1 MKKTTSQ
8 DVIKIVWK
16 ACDTFRGT
24 MDSSKYKDYILT
36 MLFVKYVSDF
46 YKEKLEELKAKFG
59 DNEDRIQKSLK
70 REKFQL
76 DSTCT
81 FDVIYENRNAE
92 DIGEIINKILMR
104 IEDDNKEKLE
114 GIFRNIDFNSEAEL
128 GRTKERNATLKHL
141 IEDFADASLDLRPS
155 VLDGSDVIGD
165 AYEFLIANF
174 ASDAGKKGG
183 EFYTPGE
190 VSTLLAKLVG
200 AKDGDRIYDP
210 TCGSGSLLIKAAKEV
225 GTQNFRLYGQER
237 NGQTQALANMNMFLH
252 EINDAVIEWGD
263 TLRNPLH
270 LENERLMKFDKIV
283 SNPPFSLD
291 KWGAEDLANDTYGR
305 FQMGLPPKSKGDF
318 AFISHMLASL
328 NENGTAGI
336 ILPHGILFRGG
347 SEGKIRKSIVENNW
361 LDAII
366 GLPEN
371 LFFGADI
378 TTCIIILKKNRV
390 NRDIVFI
397 DASNE
402 YLKDVNQ
409 YKLTNKNIDKIVDT
423 YVQRKEIEK
432 YSHLATIDEIREN
445 NYNLN
450 ISRYIDKFIDEEEI
464 DVISVKEG
472 IIKIDMEIDKI
483 NEEIKKLENNIL
495 NVRKKR
501 KWPLV
506 RLSEIF
512 ERITDK
518 NTTECTNVL
527 TISAQY
533 GLINQEEFFNKSVSS
548 KDLSN
553 YYLLKKGDFAYNK
566 SYSKGYPLGAIKR
579 LNNYTEGVVSPLY
592 ICFRAKKEINSDF
605 YEQYFESGALNRAIF
620 KIAQEGARNHGLLNI
635 SITEF
640 FSDIKIAYPSLSE
653 QNEIANILINYDKEI
668 RLVKSKLDNLL
679 LHKKGLMQLL
689 LAL

>member
-1 MKKTTSQ
+1 MMKKTTSQ

-76 DSTCT
+76 DPTCT

-92 DIGEIINKILMR
+92 DIGETINKILMK

-128 GRTKERNATLKHL
+128 GRTKERNAALKHL
-141 IEDFADASLDLRPS
+141 IEDFADDSLDLRPS
-155 VLDGSDVIGD
+155 MLDGSDVIGD

-183 EFYTPGE
+183 EFYTPSE

-237 NGQTQALANMNMFLH
+237 NGQTQALAKMNMFLH

-291 KWGAEDLANDTYGR
+291 KWGAEELKDDTYGR
-305 FQMGLPPKSKGDF
+305 FNMGLPPKSKGDF
-318 AFISHMLASL
+318 AFISHILASL

-336 ILPHGILFRGG
+336 ILPHGVLFRAA
-347 SEGKIRKSIVENNW
+347 SEGKIRKQIIENNW
-361 LDAII
+361 LDAVV

-371 LFFGADI
+371 LFFGTGIPA
-378 TTCIIILKKNRV
+378 CILIFKKNKV
-390 NRDIVFI
+390 DNNVVFI
-397 DASNE
+397 DASNGFD
-402 YLKDVNQ
+402 KGKNQ
-409 YKLTNKNIDKIVDT
+409 NILRDEDIEKILEAYKN
-423 YVQRKEIEK
+423 RKEVEK
-432 YSHLATIDEIREN
+432 YCHIATFDEMKEN
-445 NYNLN
+445 DFNLN
-450 ISRYIDKFIDEEEI
+450 IPRYIDTFEAEEA
-464 DVISVKEG
+464 
-472 IIKIDMEIDKI
+472 IDMHIVKQELI
-483 NEEIKKLENNIL
+483 NIENEMEYIKTCMNKY
-495 NVRKKR
+495 
-501 KWPLV
+501 
-506 RLSEIF
+506 LSE
-512 ERITDK
+512 
-518 NTTECTNVL
+518 L
-527 TISAQY
+527 
-533 GLINQEEFFNKSVSS
+533 GL
-548 KDLSN
+548 
-553 YYLLKKGDFAYNK
+553 
-566 SYSKGYPLGAIKR
+566 
-579 LNNYTEGVVSPLY
+579 
-592 ICFRAKKEINSDF
+592 
-605 YEQYFESGALNRAIF
+605 
-620 KIAQEGARNHGLLNI
+620 
-635 SITEF
+635 
-640 FSDIKIAYPSLSE
+640 
-653 QNEIANILINYDKEI
+653 
-668 RLVKSKLDNLL
+668 
-679 LHKKGLMQLL
+679 
-689 LAL
+689 

>member
-1 MKKTTSQ
+1 MNKTTSQ
-8 DVIKIVWK
+8 DVIKVVWK

-36 MLFVKYVSDF
+36 MLFVKYLSDF

-92 DIGEIINKILMR
+92 NIGEIINKILMK
-104 IEDDNKEKLE
+104 IEDDNKEKIE

-128 GRTKERNATLKHL
+128 GRTKERNAALKHL
-141 IEDFADASLDLRPS
+141 IEDFTDDSLDLRPS
-155 VLDGSDVIGD
+155 MLDGSDVIGD

-225 GTQNFRLYGQER
+225 GTDNFRLYGQER
-237 NGQTQALANMNMFLH
+237 NGQTQALAKMNMFLH

-291 KWGAEDLANDTYGR
+291 KWGAEDLKDDIYGR
-305 FQMGLPPKSKGDF
+305 FEMGLPPKSKGDY

-336 ILPHGILFRGG
+336 ILPHGVLFRAA
-347 SEGKIRKSIVENNW
+347 SEGKIRKQIIENNW
-361 LDAII
+361 LDAVV

-371 LFFGADI
+371 LFFGTGIPA
-378 TTCIIILKKNRV
+378 CILIFKKNKIDNNV
-390 NRDIVFI
+390 VFI

-402 YLKDVNQ
+402 FDKGKNQ
-409 YKLTNKNIDKIVDT
+409 NVLRDEDIGKILEAYKN
-423 YVQRKEIEK
+423 RKEIDK
-432 YSHLATIDEIREN
+432 YCHIASFDEMKEN
-445 NYNLN
+445 DFNLN
-450 ISRYIDKFIDEEEI
+450 IPRYIDTYEEEEKI
-464 DVISVKEG
+464 DLQLLNDDMNKIENEL
-472 IIKIDMEIDKI
+472 IKI
-483 NEEIKKLENNIL
+483 
-495 NVRKKR
+495 
-501 KWPLV
+501 
-506 RLSEIF
+506 
-512 ERITDK
+512 RI
-518 NTTECTNVL
+518 
-527 TISAQY
+527 SM
-533 GLINQEEFFNKSVSS
+533 
-548 KDLSN
+548 KD
-553 YYLLKKGDFAYNK
+553 YLDE
-566 SYSKGYPLGAIKR
+566 LGI
-579 LNNYTEGVVSPLY
+579 
-592 ICFRAKKEINSDF
+592 
-605 YEQYFESGALNRAIF
+605 
-620 KIAQEGARNHGLLNI
+620 
-635 SITEF
+635 
-640 FSDIKIAYPSLSE
+640 
-653 QNEIANILINYDKEI
+653 
-668 RLVKSKLDNLL
+668 
-679 LHKKGLMQLL
+679 
-689 LAL
+689 

>member
-1 MKKTTSQ
+1 MMNKTTSQ

-46 YKEKLEELKAKFG
+46 YKEKLKELKAKFG

-92 DIGEIINKILMR
+92 DICEIINKILMR

-128 GRTKERNATLKHL
+128 GRTKERNAALKHL
-141 IEDFADASLDLRPS
+141 IEDFADDSLDLRPS
-155 VLDGSDVIGD
+155 MLDGSDVIGD

-183 EFYTPGE
+183 EFYTPSE

-237 NGQTQALANMNMFLH
+237 NGQTQALAKMNMFLH

-291 KWGAEDLANDTYGR
+291 KWGAEELKDDTYGR
-305 FQMGLPPKSKGDF
+305 FNMGLPPKSKGDY
-318 AFISHMLASL
+318 AFISHILASL
-328 NENGTAGI
+328 NESGTAGI
-336 ILPHGILFRGG
+336 ILPLGVLFRMAG
-347 SEGKIRKSIVENNW
+347 EGKIRKQIIDNNW
-361 LDAII
+361 LDAVI

-371 LFFGADI
+371 LFFGAGVAA
-378 TTCIIILKKNRV
+378 CILIFKKNRV
-390 NRDIVFI
+390 DNKIVFI
-397 DASNE
+397 DASNYFE
-402 YLKDVNQ
+402 KGKNQ
-409 YKLTNKNIDKIVDT
+409 NILRSEDIEKIVRAYKDKT
-423 YVQRKEIEK
+423 EIKK
-432 YSHLATIDEIREN
+432 YCHIATIDEIKEN
-445 NYNLN
+445 DYNLN
-450 ISRYIDKFIDEEEI
+450 IPRYIDTFEEI
-464 DVISVKEG
+464 E
-472 IIKIDMEIDKI
+472 KIDLKLI
-483 NEEIKKLENNIL
+483 NKRIKDLEYELIQAKNEL
-495 NVRKKR
+495 NKT
-501 KWPLV
+501 
-506 RLSEIF
+506 LSE
-512 ERITDK
+512 
-518 NTTECTNVL
+518 L
-527 TISAQY
+527 
-533 GLINQEEFFNKSVSS
+533 
-548 KDLSN
+548 
-553 YYLLKKGDFAYNK
+553 
-566 SYSKGYPLGAIKR
+566 
-579 LNNYTEGVVSPLY
+579 
-592 ICFRAKKEINSDF
+592 
-605 YEQYFESGALNRAIF
+605 
-620 KIAQEGARNHGLLNI
+620 
-635 SITEF
+635 
-640 FSDIKIAYPSLSE
+640 DI
-653 QNEIANILINYDKEI
+653 
-668 RLVKSKLDNLL
+668 
-679 LHKKGLMQLL
+679 
-689 LAL
+689 

>member
-1 MKKTTSQ
+1 MISNSLSLFMSFIINKMKRGNIMMKKTTSQ

-76 DSTCT
+76 DPTCT

-92 DIGEIINKILMR
+92 DIGETINKILMK

-128 GRTKERNATLKHL
+128 GRTKERNAALKHL
-141 IEDFADASLDLRPS
+141 IEDFADDSLDLRPS
-155 VLDGSDVIGD
+155 MLDGSDVIGD

-183 EFYTPGE
+183 EFYTPSE

-237 NGQTQALANMNMFLH
+237 NGQTQALAKMNMFLH

-291 KWGAEDLANDTYGR
+291 KWGAEELKDDTYGR
-305 FQMGLPPKSKGDF
+305 FNMGLPPKSKGDF
-318 AFISHMLASL
+318 AFISHILASL

-336 ILPHGILFRGG
+336 ILPHGVLFRAA
-347 SEGKIRKSIVENNW
+347 SEGKIRKQIIENNW
-361 LDAII
+361 LDAVV

-371 LFFGADI
+371 LFFGTGIPA
-378 TTCIIILKKNRV
+378 CILIFKKNKV
-390 NRDIVFI
+390 DNNVVFI
-397 DASNE
+397 DASNGFDKGKNQNILRDEDIEKILEAYKNRKEVEKYCHIATFDEMKENVTFIEERYPAIVSE
-402 YLKDVNQ
+402 YRK
-409 YKLTNKNIDKIVDT
+409 KLEDKVAELLEDSNIDESRIAAEVVIYSDKICVDEET
-423 YVQRKEIEK
+423 VRLKSHIDGMRDELLKGGNVGRKLDFIAQEMNREANTILSKANDIEVSDHAIDLKTEIEK
-432 YSHLATIDEIREN
+432 IREQVQ
-445 NYNLN
+445 N
-450 ISRYIDKFIDEEEI
+450 IE
-464 DVISVKEG
+464 
-472 IIKIDMEIDKI
+472 
-483 NEEIKKLENNIL
+483 
-495 NVRKKR
+495 
-501 KWPLV
+501 
-506 RLSEIF
+506 
-512 ERITDK
+512 
-518 NTTECTNVL
+518 
-527 TISAQY
+527 
-533 GLINQEEFFNKSVSS
+533 
-548 KDLSN
+548 
-553 YYLLKKGDFAYNK
+553 
-566 SYSKGYPLGAIKR
+566 
-579 LNNYTEGVVSPLY
+579 
-592 ICFRAKKEINSDF
+592 
-605 YEQYFESGALNRAIF
+605 
-620 KIAQEGARNHGLLNI
+620 
-635 SITEF
+635 
-640 FSDIKIAYPSLSE
+640 
-653 QNEIANILINYDKEI
+653 
-668 RLVKSKLDNLL
+668 
-679 LHKKGLMQLL
+679 
-689 LAL
+689 

>member
-1 MKKTTSQ
+1 MMNKTTSQ

-76 DSTCT
+76 DPTCT
-81 FDVIYENRNAE
+81 FDVIYENRTAE
-92 DIGEIINKILMR
+92 NIGEIINKILMK

-128 GRTKERNATLKHL
+128 GRTKERNAALKHL
-141 IEDFADASLDLRPS
+141 IEDFADESLDLRPS
-155 VLDGSDVIGD
+155 MLDSHDVIGD

-190 VSTLLAKLVG
+190 VSTLLAKLV
-200 AKDGDRIYDP
+200 APKDGDRIYDP

-237 NGQTQALANMNMFLH
+237 NGQTQALAKMNMFLH

-291 KWGAEDLANDTYGR
+291 KWGAEELKDDIYGR
-305 FQMGLPPKSKGDF
+305 FSMGLPPKSKGDY
-318 AFISHMLASL
+318 AFISHILASL

-336 ILPHGILFRGG
+336 ILPHGVLFRAA
-347 SEGKIRKSIVENNW
+347 SEGKIRKQIIENNW

-371 LFFGADI
+371 LFFGTPIPA
-378 TTCIIILKKNRV
+378 CILIFKKNKTDNNV
-390 NRDIVFI
+390 VFI
-397 DASNE
+397 DGSNE
-402 YLKDVNQ
+402 FDKGKNQ
-409 YKLTNKNIDKIVDT
+409 NILRDEDIEKILEVYKN
-423 YVQRKEIEK
+423 RKEVEK
-432 YSHLATIDEIREN
+432 YCHIATFDEIKDN
-445 NYNLN
+445 DFNLN
-450 ISRYIDKFIDEEEI
+450 IPRYIDTFEEDERVDMDFLKNEI
-464 DVISVKEG
+464 LVI
-472 IIKIDMEIDKI
+472 
-483 NEEIKKLENNIL
+483 
-495 NVRKKR
+495 
-501 KWPLV
+501 
-506 RLSEIF
+506 
-512 ERITDK
+512 ER
-518 NTTECTNVL
+518 
-527 TISAQY
+527 
-533 GLINQEEFFNKSVSS
+533 
-548 KDLSN
+548 DLSMVKNNMKN
-553 YYLLKKGDFAYNK
+553 YLEQ
-566 SYSKGYPLGAIKR
+566 LGI
-579 LNNYTEGVVSPLY
+579 
-592 ICFRAKKEINSDF
+592 
-605 YEQYFESGALNRAIF
+605 
-620 KIAQEGARNHGLLNI
+620 
-635 SITEF
+635 
-640 FSDIKIAYPSLSE
+640 
-653 QNEIANILINYDKEI
+653 
-668 RLVKSKLDNLL
+668 
-679 LHKKGLMQLL
+679 
-689 LAL
+689 

>member
-1 MKKTTSQ
+1 MMKKTTSQ

-76 DSTCT
+76 DPTCT

-92 DIGEIINKILMR
+92 NIGEIINKILMR

-141 IEDFADASLDLRPS
+141 IEDFADDSLDLRPS
-155 VLDGSDVIGD
+155 KLDGSDVIGD

-237 NGQTQALANMNMFLH
+237 NGQTQALAKMNMFLH

-291 KWGAEDLANDTYGR
+291 KWGAEDLKDDIYGR
-305 FQMGLPPKSKGDF
+305 FNMGLPPKSKGDF
-318 AFISHMLASL
+318 AFISHILASL

-336 ILPHGILFRGG
+336 ILPHGVLFRAA
-347 SEGKIRKSIVENNW
+347 SEGKIRKQIVENNW
-361 LDAII
+361 LDAVI

-371 LFFGADI
+371 LFFGTPI
-378 TTCIIILKKNRV
+378 PTCILIFKKNKLNSDV
-390 NRDIVFI
+390 TFI
-397 DASNE
+397 DASSD
-402 YLKDVNQ
+402 YIKDVNQ
-409 YKLTNKNIDKIVDT
+409 YKLTDEYINKIVMA
-423 YVQRKEIEK
+423 YRERKEIDK
-432 YSHLATIDEIREN
+432 YAHIATIGEIKDN
-445 NYNLN
+445 DYNLN
-450 ISRYIDKFIDEEEI
+450 ISRYIDMFEEEKFID
-464 DVISVKEG
+464 
-472 IIKIDMEIDKI
+472 IDK
-483 NEEIKKLENNIL
+483 
-495 NVRKKR
+495 
-501 KWPLV
+501 
-506 RLSEIF
+506 
-512 ERITDK
+512 T
-518 NTTECTNVL
+518 
-527 TISAQY
+527 
-533 GLINQEEFFNKSVSS
+533 
-548 KDLSN
+548 
-553 YYLLKKGDFAYNK
+553 
-566 SYSKGYPLGAIKR
+566 
-579 LNNYTEGVVSPLY
+579 
-592 ICFRAKKEINSDF
+592 KKEII
-605 YEQYFESGALNRAIF
+605 EIEFEVN
-620 KIAQEGARNHGLLNI
+620 KVKE
-635 SITEF
+635 
-640 FSDIKIAYPSLSE
+640 
-653 QNEIANILINYDKEI
+653 EIAIYLQE
-668 RLVKSKLDNLL
+668 L
-679 LHKKGLMQLL
+679 GL
-689 LAL
+689 

>member
-1 MKKTTSQ
+1 MMNKTTSQ

-81 FDVIYENRNAE
+81 FDVIYDNRNAE

-128 GRTKERNATLKHL
+128 GRTKERNAALKHL

-155 VLDGSDVIGD
+155 MLDGSDVIGD

-183 EFYTPGE
+183 EFYTPSE

-200 AKDGDRIYDP
+200 AKEGDRIYDP

-237 NGQTQALANMNMFLH
+237 NGQTQALAKMNMFLH

-291 KWGAEDLANDTYGR
+291 KWGAEDLKDDTYGR
-305 FQMGLPPKSKGDF
+305 FSMGLPPKSKGDF
-318 AFISHMLASL
+318 AFVSHILASL

-336 ILPHGILFRGG
+336 ILPHGVLFRAA
-347 SEGKIRKSIVENNW
+347 SEGKIRKQIIENNW
-361 LDAII
+361 LDAVI

-371 LFFGADI
+371 LFFGTEIPA
-378 TTCIIILKKNRV
+378 CILIFKKNKV
-390 NRDIVFI
+390 DNNVVFI

-402 YLKDVNQ
+402 FDKVKTQNVLREVDIK
-409 YKLTNKNIDKIVDT
+409 KIVDT
-423 YVQRKEIEK
+423 YTNRKAVEK
-432 YSHLATIDEIREN
+432 YCHIANLEELKDN
-445 NYNLN
+445 DYNLN
-450 ISRYIDKFIDEEEI
+450 IPRYISTFEEEEKI
-464 DVISVKEG
+464 DVKLV
-472 IIKIDMEIDKI
+472 I
-483 NEEIKKLENNIL
+483 NEMKDLE
-495 NVRKKR
+495 
-501 KWPLV
+501 
-506 RLSEIF
+506 SEI
-512 ERITDK
+512 
-518 NTTECTNVL
+518 NN
-527 TISAQY
+527 
-533 GLINQEEFFNKSVSS
+533 
-548 KDLSN
+548 
-553 YYLLKKGDFAYNK
+553 LKKIMSEYI
-566 SYSKGYPLGAIKR
+566 SELG
-579 LNNYTEGVVSPLY
+579 L
-592 ICFRAKKEINSDF
+592 
-605 YEQYFESGALNRAIF
+605 
-620 KIAQEGARNHGLLNI
+620 
-635 SITEF
+635 
-640 FSDIKIAYPSLSE
+640 
-653 QNEIANILINYDKEI
+653 
-668 RLVKSKLDNLL
+668 
-679 LHKKGLMQLL
+679 
-689 LAL
+689 

>member
-1 MKKTTSQ
+1 MMKKTTSQ

-46 YKEKLEELKAKFG
+46 YKEKLKELKAKFG

-76 DSTCT
+76 DPTCT

-128 GRTKERNATLKHL
+128 GRTKERNAALKHL
-141 IEDFADASLDLRPS
+141 IEDFADDSLDLRPS
-155 VLDGSDVIGD
+155 MLDGSDVIGD

-183 EFYTPGE
+183 EFYTPSE

-237 NGQTQALANMNMFLH
+237 NGQTQALAKMNMFLH

-291 KWGAEDLANDTYGR
+291 KWGAEELKDDTYGR
-305 FQMGLPPKSKGDF
+305 FNMGLPPKSKGDY
-318 AFISHMLASL
+318 AFISHILASL
-328 NENGTAGI
+328 NESGTAGI
-336 ILPHGILFRGG
+336 ILPLGVLFRMAG
-347 SEGKIRKSIVENNW
+347 EGKIRKQIIDNNW
-361 LDAII
+361 LDAVI

-371 LFFGADI
+371 LFFGAGVAA
-378 TTCIIILKKNRV
+378 CILIFKKNRV
-390 NRDIVFI
+390 DNKIVFI
-397 DASNE
+397 DASNYFE
-402 YLKDVNQ
+402 KGKNQ
-409 YKLTNKNIDKIVDT
+409 NILRSEDIEKIVRAYKDKT
-423 YVQRKEIEK
+423 EIKK
-432 YSHLATIDEIREN
+432 YCHIATIDEIKEN
-445 NYNLN
+445 DYNLN
-450 ISRYIDKFIDEEEI
+450 IPRYIDTFEEI
-464 DVISVKEG
+464 E
-472 IIKIDMEIDKI
+472 KIDLKLI
-483 NEEIKKLENNIL
+483 NKRIKDLEYELIQAKNEL
-495 NVRKKR
+495 NKT
-501 KWPLV
+501 
-506 RLSEIF
+506 LSE
-512 ERITDK
+512 
-518 NTTECTNVL
+518 L
-527 TISAQY
+527 
-533 GLINQEEFFNKSVSS
+533 
-548 KDLSN
+548 
-553 YYLLKKGDFAYNK
+553 
-566 SYSKGYPLGAIKR
+566 
-579 LNNYTEGVVSPLY
+579 
-592 ICFRAKKEINSDF
+592 
-605 YEQYFESGALNRAIF
+605 
-620 KIAQEGARNHGLLNI
+620 
-635 SITEF
+635 
-640 FSDIKIAYPSLSE
+640 DI
-653 QNEIANILINYDKEI
+653 
-668 RLVKSKLDNLL
+668 
-679 LHKKGLMQLL
+679 
-689 LAL
+689 

>member
-1 MKKTTSQ
+1 MMNKTTSQ

-76 DSTCT
+76 DPTCT

-128 GRTKERNATLKHL
+128 GRTKERNAALKHL

-155 VLDGSDVIGD
+155 MLDGSDVIGD

-183 EFYTPGE
+183 EFYTPSE

-237 NGQTQALANMNMFLH
+237 NGQTQALAKMNMFLH

-291 KWGAEDLANDTYGR
+291 KWGAEDLKDDTYGR
-305 FQMGLPPKSKGDF
+305 FNMGLPPKSKGDY
-318 AFISHMLASL
+318 AFISHILASL

-336 ILPHGILFRGG
+336 ILPHGALFRAA
-347 SEGKIRKSIVENNW
+347 SEGKIRKQIIENNW

-371 LFFGADI
+371 LFFGTPI
-378 TTCIIILKKNRV
+378 PTCMLIFKKNKCNNNV
-390 NRDIVFI
+390 LFI
-397 DASNE
+397 DASKDFI
-402 YLKDVNQ
+402 KDVNQ
-409 YKLTNKNIDKIVDT
+409 YKLTNENINKIVKT
-423 YVQRKEIEK
+423 YSERKEVKK
-432 YSHLATIDEIREN
+432 YAHIATFDELKEN
-445 NYNLN
+445 DYNLN
-450 ISRYIDKFIDEEEI
+450 ISRYIDMFEEEEVI
-464 DVISVKEG
+464 DIEKTKNEITQLEDEVKKVKE
-472 IIKIDMEIDKI
+472 EIVAYLQ
-483 NEEIKKLENNIL
+483 EL
-495 NVRKKR
+495 
-501 KWPLV
+501 
-506 RLSEIF
+506 
-512 ERITDK
+512 
-518 NTTECTNVL
+518 
-527 TISAQY
+527 
-533 GLINQEEFFNKSVSS
+533 GL
-548 KDLSN
+548 
-553 YYLLKKGDFAYNK
+553 
-566 SYSKGYPLGAIKR
+566 
-579 LNNYTEGVVSPLY
+579 
-592 ICFRAKKEINSDF
+592 
-605 YEQYFESGALNRAIF
+605 
-620 KIAQEGARNHGLLNI
+620 
-635 SITEF
+635 
-640 FSDIKIAYPSLSE
+640 
-653 QNEIANILINYDKEI
+653 
-668 RLVKSKLDNLL
+668 
-679 LHKKGLMQLL
+679 
-689 LAL
+689 

>member
-1 MKKTTSQ
+1 MMNKTTSQ

-76 DSTCT
+76 DPTCT
-81 FDVIYENRNAE
+81 FDVIYENSTAE
-92 DIGEIINKILMR
+92 NIGEIINKILMK

-128 GRTKERNATLKHL
+128 GRTKERNAALKHL
-141 IEDFADASLDLRPS
+141 IEDFADESLDLRPS
-155 VLDGSDVIGD
+155 MLDSHDVIGD

-190 VSTLLAKLVG
+190 VSTLLAKLV
-200 AKDGDRIYDP
+200 APKDGDRIYDP

-237 NGQTQALANMNMFLH
+237 NGQTQALAKMNMFLH

-291 KWGAEDLANDTYGR
+291 KWGAEDLKDDTYGR
-305 FQMGLPPKSKGDF
+305 FNMGLPPKSKGDY
-318 AFISHMLASL
+318 AFISHILASL

-336 ILPHGILFRGG
+336 ILPHGALFRAA
-347 SEGKIRKSIVENNW
+347 SEGKIRKQIIENNW

-371 LFFGADI
+371 LFFGTPI
-378 TTCIIILKKNRV
+378 PTCMLIFKKNKCNNNV
-390 NRDIVFI
+390 LFI
-397 DASNE
+397 DASKDFI
-402 YLKDVNQ
+402 KDVNQ
-409 YKLTNKNIDKIVDT
+409 YKLTNENINKIVKT
-423 YVQRKEIEK
+423 YSERKEVKK
-432 YSHLATIDEIREN
+432 YAHIATFDELKEN
-445 NYNLN
+445 DYNLN
-450 ISRYIDKFIDEEEI
+450 ISRYIDMFEEEEVI
-464 DVISVKEG
+464 DIEKTKNEITQLEDEVKKVKE
-472 IIKIDMEIDKI
+472 EIVAYLQ
-483 NEEIKKLENNIL
+483 EL
-495 NVRKKR
+495 
-501 KWPLV
+501 
-506 RLSEIF
+506 
-512 ERITDK
+512 
-518 NTTECTNVL
+518 
-527 TISAQY
+527 
-533 GLINQEEFFNKSVSS
+533 GL
-548 KDLSN
+548 
-553 YYLLKKGDFAYNK
+553 
-566 SYSKGYPLGAIKR
+566 
-579 LNNYTEGVVSPLY
+579 
-592 ICFRAKKEINSDF
+592 
-605 YEQYFESGALNRAIF
+605 
-620 KIAQEGARNHGLLNI
+620 
-635 SITEF
+635 
-640 FSDIKIAYPSLSE
+640 
-653 QNEIANILINYDKEI
+653 
-668 RLVKSKLDNLL
+668 
-679 LHKKGLMQLL
+679 
-689 LAL
+689 

>member
-1 MKKTTSQ
+1 MMNKTTSQ

-76 DSTCT
+76 DPTCT

-92 DIGEIINKILMR
+92 KIGEIINKILMR
-104 IEDDNKEKLE
+104 LEDDNKEKLE

-128 GRTKERNATLKHL
+128 GRTKERNAALKHL

-155 VLDGSDVIGD
+155 MLDGSDVIGD

-183 EFYTPGE
+183 EFYTPSE

-237 NGQTQALANMNMFLH
+237 NGQTQALAKMNMFLH

-291 KWGAEDLANDTYGR
+291 KWGAEDLKDDTYAR
-305 FQMGLPPKSKGDF
+305 FSMGLPPKSKGDY
-318 AFISHMLASL
+318 AFISHILASL

-336 ILPHGILFRGG
+336 ILPHGVLFRAA
-347 SEGKIRKSIVENNW
+347 SEGKIRKQIIENNW
-361 LDAII
+361 LDAVI

-371 LFFGADI
+371 LFFGTGIPA
-378 TTCIIILKKNRV
+378 CILIFKKSKVENNV
-390 NRDIVFI
+390 VFI

-402 YLKDVNQ
+402 FDKGKNQ
-409 YKLTNKNIDKIVDT
+409 NVLRDEDIEKIFETYKN
-423 YVQRKEIEK
+423 RKEVEK
-432 YSHLATIDEIREN
+432 YCHIASFDEIKEN
-445 NYNLN
+445 DFNLN
-450 ISRYIDKFIDEEEI
+450 IPRYIDTFEAEEKIDMK
-464 DVISVKEG
+464 SVKE
-472 IIKIDMEIDKI
+472 EI
-483 NEEIKKLENNIL
+483 NTLE
-495 NVRKKR
+495 
-501 KWPLV
+501 
-506 RLSEIF
+506 
-512 ERITDK
+512 
-518 NTTECTNVL
+518 
-527 TISAQY
+527 
-533 GLINQEEFFNKSVSS
+533 
-548 KDLSN
+548 
-553 YYLLKKGDFAYNK
+553 
-566 SYSKGYPLGAIKR
+566 
-579 LNNYTEGVVSPLY
+579 
-592 ICFRAKKEINSDF
+592 KEIV
-605 YEQYFESGALNRAIF
+605 QV
-620 KIAQEGARNHGLLNI
+620 
-635 SITEF
+635 
-640 FSDIKIAYPSLSE
+640 
-653 QNEIANILINYDKEI
+653 KE
-668 RLVKSKLDNLL
+668 VM
-679 LHKKGLMQLL
+679 HKYLEELGM
-689 LAL
+689 

>member
-1 MKKTTSQ
+1 MNKTTSQ
-8 DVIKIVWK
+8 DVIKVVWK

-36 MLFVKYVSDF
+36 MLFVKYLSDF

-92 DIGEIINKILMR
+92 NIGEIINKILMK
-104 IEDDNKEKLE
+104 IEDDNKEKIE

-128 GRTKERNATLKHL
+128 GRTKERNAALKHL
-141 IEDFADASLDLRPS
+141 IEDFADDSLDLRPS
-155 VLDGSDVIGD
+155 MLDGSDVIGD

-225 GTQNFRLYGQER
+225 GTDNFRLYGQER
-237 NGQTQALANMNMFLH
+237 NGQTQALAKMNMFLH

-291 KWGAEDLANDTYGR
+291 KWGAEDLKDDMYGR
-305 FQMGLPPKSKGDF
+305 FEMGLPPKSKGDY
-318 AFISHMLASL
+318 AFVSHMLASL

-336 ILPHGILFRGG
+336 ILPHGVLFRAA
-347 SEGKIRKSIVENNW
+347 SEGKIRKQIIENNW
-361 LDAII
+361 LDAVI

-371 LFFGADI
+371 LFFGTGIPA
-378 TTCIIILKKNRV
+378 CILIFKKNKIDNNV
-390 NRDIVFI
+390 VFI

-402 YLKDVNQ
+402 FDKGKNQ
-409 YKLTNKNIDKIVDT
+409 NVLRDEDIEKILEA
-423 YVQRKEIEK
+423 YHNRKEVEK
-432 YSHLATIDEIREN
+432 YCHIANFDEMKEN
-445 NYNLN
+445 DFNLN
-450 ISRYIDKFIDEEEI
+450 IPRYIDTFEEE
-464 DVISVKEG
+464 E
-472 IIKIDMEIDKI
+472 KI
-483 NEEIKKLENNIL
+483 NLNTLKEEIRFIENDI
-495 NVRKKR
+495 V
-501 KWPLV
+501 
-506 RLSEIF
+506 EIKGTM
-512 ERITDK
+512 E
-518 NTTECTNVL
+518 
-527 TISAQY
+527 
-533 GLINQEEFFNKSVSS
+533 
-548 KDLSN
+548 N
-553 YYLLKKGDFAYNK
+553 YFKE
-566 SYSKGYPLGAIKR
+566 LGI
-579 LNNYTEGVVSPLY
+579 
-592 ICFRAKKEINSDF
+592 
-605 YEQYFESGALNRAIF
+605 
-620 KIAQEGARNHGLLNI
+620 
-635 SITEF
+635 
-640 FSDIKIAYPSLSE
+640 
-653 QNEIANILINYDKEI
+653 
-668 RLVKSKLDNLL
+668 
-679 LHKKGLMQLL
+679 
-689 LAL
+689 